1 MTGLRVSA
9 HGLVHIYRLEGNDVV
24 ALTSV
29 DLEVAPG
36 QLVGLL
42 GPSGSGK
49 STLITLLAG
58 LQRPSAGRLQV
69 GEHDLGTLDDTEL
82 DWLRAVEVGAVLQ
95 GATRNL
101 LSYASPAQNVAF
113 AQKAARGKGMNE
125 LPQPEEVLELLSMA
139 DCAHRPL
146 TELTP
151 GQLQRLAV
159 AVGMAALP
167 GLLLADEPTSQLD
180 HQYRDE
186 VLDAIG
192 SVNRQ
197 VGTTVIAVTHDPEVA
212 ARMPRTITIRDGRI
226 GAEGRDGEDFA
237 VVGRDGSLQ
246 LPPDVRERI
255 PPGTLLRV
263 RLNPDGTVLLDP
275 HDATPTSAATPKAAP
290 PATTEP
296 AAESWPQRRQQE
308 LGQQEL
314 SQQEQQELDRQA
326 FGRHHGGEQ

>member
-1 MTGLRVSA
+1 MPGLAVSA

-58 LQRPSAGRLQV
+58 LQRPSAGRLRV
-69 GEHDLGTLDDTEL
+69 GEHDLATLDETEL
-82 DWLRAVEVGAVLQ
+82 DWLRAVEVGTVLQ
-95 GATRNL
+95 GAGRNL
-101 LSYASPAQNVAF
+101 LRFASPSQNVAF
-113 AQKAARGKGMNE
+113 AQASARSRGMNE
-125 LPQPEEVLELLSMA
+125 LPEPDEVLDLLGLA
-139 DCAHRPL
+139 DAADAQL

-186 VLDAIG
+186 VLDAIAA
-192 SVNRQ
+192 VNRS
-197 VGTTVIAVTHDPEVA
+197 VGTTVITVTHDPEVA

-226 GAEGRDGEDFA
+226 GAEGRGGEDFA

-246 LPPDVRERI
+246 LPPDVREQI
-255 PPGTLLRV
+255 PAGTLLRV
-263 RLNPDGTVLLDP
+263 QLNPDGTVLLDP
-275 HDATPTSAATPKAAP
+275 
-290 PATTEP
+290 
-296 AAESWPQRRQQE
+296 R
-308 LGQQEL
+308 
-314 SQQEQQELDRQA
+314 
-326 FGRHHGGEQ
+326 GGLR

>member
-58 LQRPSAGRLQV
+58 LQRPSAGRLRIGDQ
-69 GEHDLGTLDDTEL
+69 DLASMDEDEL
-82 DWLRAVEVGAVLQ
+82 DWLRAVQVGTVLQ
-95 GATRNL
+95 GAARNL
-101 LSYASPAQNVAF
+101 LGFASPAQNVAF
-113 AQKAARGKGMNE
+113 AQKSARAKGMSE
-125 LPQPEEVLELLSMA
+125 LPDPLEVLDMLSLA
-139 DCAHRPL
+139 DCAHQQL
-146 TELTP
+146 IELTP

-180 HQYRDE
+180 HRYRDE
-186 VLDAIG
+186 VLQAIAA
-192 SVNRQ
+192 VNRK
-197 VGTTVIAVTHDPEVA
+197 VGTTVIAVTHDAEVA

-226 GAEGRDGEDFA
+226 GAEGHGGEDFA

-246 LPPDVRERI
+246 LPPDVREQV

-263 RLNPDGTVLLDP
+263 KLNPDGTVLLDP
-275 HDATPTSAATPKAAP
+275 RSEPP
-290 PATTEP
+290 PAGP
-296 AAESWPQRRQQE
+296 AERGWRPR
-308 LGQQEL
+308 
-314 SQQEQQELDRQA
+314 
-326 FGRHHGGEQ
+326 

>member
-1 MTGLRVSA
+1 MAGLAVSA

-29 DLEVAPG
+29 DLEVAAG

-58 LQRPSAGRLQV
+58 LQRPSAGRLRV
-69 GEHDLGTLDDTEL
+69 GDYDLAALEETEL
-82 DWLRAVEVGAVLQ
+82 DWLRAVEVGTVLQ

-101 LSYASPAQNVAF
+101 LGFASPVQNVAF
-113 AQKAARGKGMNE
+113 AQASARSKGMSE
-125 LPQPEEVLELLSMA
+125 LPEPEQVLALLGLADQAEARMA
-139 DCAHRPL
+139 
-146 TELTP
+146 ELTP

-159 AVGMAALP
+159 AVGMAAMP

-186 VLDAIG
+186 VLEAIA
-192 SVNRQ
+192 SVNRTA
-197 VGTTVIAVTHDPEVA
+197 GTTVITVTHDPEVA

-226 GAEGRDGEDFA
+226 GAEGRGGEDFA

-246 LPPDVRERI
+246 LPPDVRDQI

-263 RLNPDGTVLLDP
+263 HLNPDGTVLLDP
-275 HDATPTSAATPKAAP
+275 
-290 PATTEP
+290 
-296 AAESWPQRRQQE
+296 R
-308 LGQQEL
+308 
-314 SQQEQQELDRQA
+314 
-326 FGRHHGGEQ
+326 GGAG

>member
-1 MTGLRVSA
+1 MAGLAVSA

-29 DLEVAPG
+29 DLDVPAG

-58 LQRPSAGRLQV
+58 LQRPSAGRLRV
-69 GEHDLGTLDDTEL
+69 GDRDLAALDDVEL

-95 GATRNL
+95 GAARNL

-113 AQKAARGKGMNE
+113 GQQAARSKGIDE
-125 LPQPEEVLELLSMA
+125 LPEPIEVLDLLGMA
-139 DCAHRPL
+139 DCADARL
-146 TELTP
+146 VELTP

-159 AVGMAALP
+159 AVGMAAMP

-180 HQYRDE
+180 SQYRDE
-186 VLDAIG
+186 VIEAITT
-192 SVNRQ
+192 VNRRI
-197 VGTTVIAVTHDPEVA
+197 GTTVLTVTHDPEVA

-226 GAEGRDGEDFA
+226 GAEGRGGQDFA

-246 LPPDVRERI
+246 LPPDIREQL
-255 PPGTLLRV
+255 PAGTLLRV

-275 HDATPTSAATPKAAP
+275 TVAADPSAASGSSARSDATA
-290 PATTEP
+290 
-296 AAESWPQRRQQE
+296 W
-308 LGQQEL
+308 GW
-314 SQQEQQELDRQA
+314 RQA
-326 FGRHHGGEQ
+326 GR